1 MPPRP
6 AMNDE
11 DIRIRTYSEQDKLYV
26 TTLMKELCNVYHVE
40 FDEARWRRSLEEKF
54 KHSDNARMFVADKDG
69 RAIGML
75 VTEIRMSPERVGYI
89 TNLVVAPEFRNK
101 GVGERLII
109 AAMDFLRENHVPVVK
124 ANLRATTDSATK
136 FFMKMGF
143 TEFAIQLRK
152 DL

>member
-1 MPPRP
+1 
-6 AMNDE
+6 MNDD

-26 TTLMKELCNVYHVE
+26 TTLMKELCSVYHVE

-54 KHSDNARMFVADKDG
+54 HNSDDARMFVADKDG

-75 VTEIRMSPERVGYI
+75 VVEFRKGVERIGYI
-89 TNLVVAPEFRNK
+89 TNLVVAPEFRSK
-101 GVGERLII
+101 GVGEKLIK
-109 AAMDFLRENHVPVVK
+109 AVMEFLRDNHVPVVK
-124 ANLRATTDSATK
+124 ANLRATTDSAMK